1 MAQVRGKRKLR
12 VGKVVSDKMDKT
24 IAVAIERSMPHPLYG
39 RVIRRTRKLIA
50 HDADNEAK
58 VGDTVEVAETR
69 PLSKRKRWRLLRVV
83 VRAK

>member
-1 MAQVRGKRKLR
+1 MAQARGKRKSR

-39 RVIRRTRKLIA
+39 RVIRRTKKLMA
-50 HDADNEAK
+50 HDAENAASA
-58 VGDTVEVAETR
+58 GDTVEITETR
-69 PLSKRKRWRLLRVV
+69 PLSKKKRWRLSRIV